1 MMMLMSTG
9 QKSEVKEVGV
19 FTPKM
24 EKIGSLG
31 AGDVGYIVSNVKD
44 TSEIKTGDTITLSQ
58 RPATEM
64 LPGYKEVRPMVF
76 CGLYPVDTS
85 DYEKLKAALGRLR
98 LNDAAFVYSSESS
111 VALGFG
117 FRCGFLGLLHMEII
131 QERIRRE
138 HDVDIIS
145 TYPSVVYKV
154 VKHGGDVIEVDNPVN
169 LPDPGTIEEIR
180 EPTINRPGLA
190 LSGFFSYFAEKRV
203 QVLGAAENTYLKSL
217 SPKLRVKRFRALC
230 EQKIPC
236 VVISRGAHL
245 DDALMAVAQNE
256 EIAVFR
262 TPMIT
267 MKFINAAT
275 IALEVD
281 FSPTVT
287 EFGSM
292 VDILGIGVLIRG
304 VSGIGKSESVLQLI
318 ERGYSLVADDVT
330 RITSLEGRELMATAP
345 QVTRYHMEVR
355 GIGII
360 NVASVFGIGAIRV
373 EKRLDLVVTLKDWS
387 DTEEVDRT
395 GLDREFYEIL
405 DIKVP
410 HVTIPVRPGRD
421 LARLIEVA
429 AMDQKLKSLGSNAA
443 LEFNTKLLNLMET
456 KSPDGI
462 A

>member
-1 MMMLMSTG
+1 VESFFNTHG
-9 QKSEVKEVGV
+9 
-19 FTPKM
+19 
-24 EKIGSLG
+24 
-31 AGDVGYIVSNVKD
+31 
-44 TSEIKTGDTITLSQ
+44 
-58 RPATEM
+58 
-64 LPGYKEVRPMVF
+64 
-76 CGLYPVDTS
+76 
-85 DYEKLKAALGRLR
+85 EKLALR
-98 LNDAAFVYSSESS
+98 LEGPRV
-111 VALGFG
+111 GFY
-117 FRCGFLGLLHMEII
+117 R
-131 QERIRRE
+131 
-138 HDVDIIS
+138 
-145 TYPSVVYKV
+145 K
-154 VKHGGDVIEVDNPVN
+154 
-169 LPDPGTIEEIR
+169 IR

-190 LSGFFSYFAEKRV
+190 LSGFFSYFAAKRV

-236 VVISRGAHL
+236 AVISRGAHL
-245 DDALMAVAQNE
+245 DDPLMAVAADE
-256 EIAVFR
+256 E
-262 TPMIT
+262 
-267 MKFINAAT
+267 NAAT

-292 VDILGIGVLIRG
+292 VDILGVGVLIRG

-345 QVTRYHMEVR
+345 EMTRYHMEVR

-373 EKRLDLVVTLKDWS
+373 EKRLDMVVTLKDWNEM
-387 DTEEVDRT
+387 EEVDRT
-395 GLDREFYEIL
+395 GLDRELYEIL

-443 LEFNTKLLNLMET
+443 LEFNTKLLNLME
-456 KSPDGI
+456 KKNPDGI

>member
-1 MMMLMSTG
+1 MSEPVAATVPSTRN
-9 QKSEVKEVGV
+9 QREKSV
-19 FTPKM
+19 
-24 EKIGSLG
+24 
-31 AGDVGYIVSNVKD
+31 
-44 TSEIKTGDTITLSQ
+44 
-58 RPATEM
+58 
-64 LPGYKEVRPMVF
+64 
-76 CGLYPVDTS
+76 PVVTVES
-85 DYEKLKAALGRLR
+85 FYNSHAEKLQMKLDGPRI
-98 LNDAAFVYSSESS
+98 
-111 VALGFG
+111 GF
-117 FRCGFLGLLHMEII
+117 H
-131 QERIRRE
+131 RR
-138 HDVDIIS
+138 
-145 TYPSVVYKV
+145 
-154 VKHGGDVIEVDNPVN
+154 
-169 LPDPGTIEEIR
+169 IR

-190 LSGFFSYFAEKRV
+190 LSGFYTYFAEKRV
-203 QVLGAAENTYLKSL
+203 QVLGAAEHSYLKSL
-217 SPKLRVKRFRALC
+217 APEARVRRFRALC
-230 EQKIPC
+230 ARKIPC
-236 VVISRGAHL
+236 LVVSRGFHL
-245 DDALMAVAQNE
+245 DPAVLAVAAE
-256 EIAVFR
+256 EKIAVFR

-292 VDILGIGVLIRG
+292 VDILGVGVLIRG
-304 VSGIGKSESVLQLI
+304 VSGIGTSESVLQLI

-345 QVTRYHMEVR
+345 EMTRYHMEVR

-373 EKRLDLVVTLKDWS
+373 EKRLDMVVTLKDWNEM
-387 DTEEVDRT
+387 EEVDRT

-443 LEFNTKLLNLMET
+443 LEFNTKLLN
-456 KSPDGI
+456 
-462 A
+462 

>member
-1 MMMLMSTG
+1 MNVPVVTVEAFF
-9 QKSEVKEVGV
+9 QRHAKSLQLKLEGKQ
-19 FTPKM
+19 
-24 EKIGSLG
+24 IGF
-31 AGDVGYIVSNVKD
+31 D
-44 TSEIKTGDTITLSQ
+44 
-58 RPATEM
+58 
-64 LPGYKEVRPMVF
+64 
-76 CGLYPVDTS
+76 
-85 DYEKLKAALGRLR
+85 
-98 LNDAAFVYSSESS
+98 
-111 VALGFG
+111 
-117 FRCGFLGLLHMEII
+117 
-131 QERIRRE
+131 RR
-138 HDVDIIS
+138 
-145 TYPSVVYKV
+145 
-154 VKHGGDVIEVDNPVN
+154 
-169 LPDPGTIEEIR
+169 IR

-190 LSGFFSYFAEKRV
+190 LAGFYTYFAEKRV
-203 QVLGAAENTYLKSL
+203 QVLGAAEQSYLKNL
-217 SPKLRVKRFRALC
+217 SARQQHARFRALC
-230 EQKIPC
+230 SQKIPC
-236 VVISRGAHL
+236 IVASRGFHL
-245 DDALMAVAQNE
+245 APNLLSIAESAG
-256 EIAVFR
+256 IAVFR

-292 VDILGIGVLIRG
+292 VDILGVGVLIRG

-345 QVTRYHMEVR
+345 EMTRYHMEVR

-373 EKRLDLVVTLKDWS
+373 EKRLDMVVTLKDWNEM
-387 DTEEVDRT
+387 EEVDRT
-395 GLDREFYEIL
+395 GLDRELYEIL

-443 LEFNTKLLNLMET
+443 LEFNTKLLNLME
-456 KSPDGI
+456 KKNPDGI

>member
-1 MMMLMSTG
+1 MSWRRRAAKFDRSSSGKGTR
-9 QKSEVKEVGV
+9 SENESEHRFLGIRERTLPACGATDVVSGKRPPG
-19 FTPKM
+19 
-24 EKIGSLG
+24 GCLLSLSRQD
-31 AGDVGYIVSNVKD
+31 ACAAFHLLNSRRDKVNVD
-44 TSEIKTGDTITLSQ
+44 SVMPDGPTTQTITSASDQ
-58 RPATEM
+58 R
-64 LPGYKEVRPMVF
+64 KSV
-76 CGLYPVDTS
+76 PVVTVES
-85 DYEKLKAALGRLR
+85 FFNTHGEKLALR
-98 LNDAAFVYSSESS
+98 LEGPRV
-111 VALGFG
+111 GFH
-117 FRCGFLGLLHMEII
+117 R
-131 QERIRRE
+131 
-138 HDVDIIS
+138 
-145 TYPSVVYKV
+145 K
-154 VKHGGDVIEVDNPVN
+154 
-169 LPDPGTIEEIR
+169 IR

-190 LSGFFSYFAEKRV
+190 LSGFFSYFADKRV

-245 DDALMAVAQNE
+245 DDALMAVAAEE
-256 EIAVFR
+256 EIAIFR

-292 VDILGIGVLIRG
+292 VDILGVGVLIRG

-345 QVTRYHMEVR
+345 EMTRYHMEVR

-373 EKRLDLVVTLKDWS
+373 EKRLDMVVTLKDWNEM
-387 DTEEVDRT
+387 EEVDRT

-456 KSPDGI
+456 KNPDGI